1 MPWAE
6 TTRKHYERQSAQY
19 SRDVTDEEWAIIAPL
34 LPGRNRLDRCCKFE
48 LGKVEVCDVW
58 DAIQYSVASGFAWPL
73 LPKDFPSV
81 SKVRYYFYR

>member
-34 LPGRNRLDRCCKFE
+34 LPGRNRPGRRYNFE
-48 LGKVEVCDVW
+48 LRKVE
-58 DAIQYSVASGFAWPL
+58 L
-73 LPKDFPSV
+73 
-81 SKVRYYFYR
+81 R